1 MAKQSPNS
9 FDAML
14 PRTIFAETNS
24 EYLEKEAN
32 YTQGLNN
39 SGSLLGPNMMAGN
52 TGGTNLGNI
61 YRNPVR
67 RFYDPEITTTAIYLP
82 RSNKHK
88 NRWNRWF
95 FDHDELI
102 ATVLELHADLP
113 YSKFEVMI
121 DDPLIKR
128 HIEDCID
135 RTNFFSTLPIL
146 DLEYL
151 KIGEVFIHTPWNNK
165 LGMWDSI
172 VVHNPDFVEVKYSPF
187 ADQENHIELLP
198 SDELKSIIY
207 STKPDEQHLKK
218 KIPENIIK
226 RVLGGRNIVL
236 DPDEVT
242 HIARRSNPYDV
253 RGTSIIER
261 AYRLLMYEDKLR
273 EAQITI
279 ADNFIY
285 PLKLFKLGD
294 PQKGWI
300 PKESHQKA
308 LAQMLQ
314 QAQMDPH
321 FSLIYHYGLQ
331 VEYITVADKVMRLDK
346 EWDEI
351 NKKKMI
357 ALGISQQFL
366 SGESTYASANVGLQ
380 TQLARYKAKRDLFEE
395 RFIKDK
401 FFRGLA
407 EKNQWYARDK
417 KEIVGNYRV
426 KRSDEELQER
436 LMIPKIVWHKKLM
449 LRDDQSY
456 LNFLNNVYANGKG
469 PLSTIT
475 FFMSMGLDLEDEL
488 RNKKKEEEV
497 EARIGMYLRPQE
509 KQQNI
514 TAKLKNKLKF
524 GKKDSETLE
533 KLLKEHNIDLT
544 QESKFFTG
552 EELSGNN
559 KVATL
564 NEEEVLEQELNEHR
578 TTSLSL
584 NPVGDDIWFK
594 NLQASA
600 IPSEASFL
608 MINSYSNIKNLY
620 KKYGSL
626 QEIVSKEDDW
636 LIKTFVD
643 TYMQGKLSSY
653 SLTNY
658 LPIHKNM
665 YATSDTLKDF
675 SDIAFTNQFENWIQE
690 IIKLP
695 SDDNY
700 KISTL
705 RNLYNTC
712 FEMGQLKG
720 YQEQGVNI
728 VKANNVLYN
737 DGLIY
742 KIGELLSKSWNLGGV
757 LSPENE
763 VAMFTPCIEGYEDES
778 YGNNIDPH
786 IEIKRSFYVNNI
798 HVKDCPIEYYPPV
811 ENFLR
816 KMGKFLRKKYNTII
830 FVKDILDL
838 PEWEEEYKKRLK
850 KSNIDLDDVVIN
862 SKIYQDRISKKGTEA
877 ILDSGDTLY
886 ISSWIGVDNT
896 SIVDSL
902 IKYVDYETDYLI
914 KAVNKNFKNI
924 NIDLSQ
930 DEIDTYRVLGYIKPV
945 MDSDSE
951 VIGWQL
957 NEKIIKEGISVE
969 DKLVQG
975 KIWNAKGK
983 CSSFK
988 EKDPMQLFNE
998 NLKLWI
1004 SYPHKLSYTL
1014 KKSFENLY
1022 E

>member
-1 MAKQSPNS
+1 MAKNTPNS

-14 PRTIFAETNS
+14 PRTIFAEAQS
-24 EYLEKEAN
+24 EYLEKSAT
-32 YTQGLNN
+32 TQGLPN

-82 RSNKHK
+82 RSSKHK

-102 ATVLELHADLP
+102 ATVLEMHADLP

-135 RTNFFSTLPIL
+135 RTNFFSTLPVL

-151 KIGEVFIHTPWNNK
+151 KIGEVFIHTPWNSN

-207 STKPDEQHLKK
+207 STKPDEQHLKRR
-218 KIPENIIK
+218 IPENIVK

-242 HIARRSNPYDV
+242 HVARRSNPYDV

-285 PLKLFKLGD
+285 PLKIFKLGD

-357 ALGISQQFL
+357 ALGVSQEFMTG
-366 SGESTYASANVGLQ
+366 SSSYASANVGLQ

-401 FFRGLA
+401 FFKGLA
-407 EKNQWYARDK
+407 EKNQWYSRDK
-417 KEIVGNYRV
+417 KEIVGQYRV
-426 KRSDEELQER
+426 KRSDAELKER
-436 LMIPKIVWHKKLM
+436 LMIPRIVWHKKLM

-514 TAKLKNKLKF
+514 TAKLKNKLRL
-524 GKKDSETLE
+524 GKKKSADFEE
-533 KLLKEHNIDLT
+533 LLKEHNIDLEN
-544 QESKFFTG
+544 ESKFFTG
-552 EELSGNN
+552 NDVSSEK
-559 KVATL
+559 KVAVL
-564 NEEEVLEQELNEHR
+564 NEDEVIKQELDEHR
-578 TTSLSL
+578 STAMLL

-594 NLQASA
+594 NLQSPV
-600 IPSEASFL
+600 IPSEAAFS
-608 MINSYSNIKNLY
+608 IVNSYTNIKNLY
-620 KKYGSL
+620 KKYGSTS
-626 QEIVSKEDDW
+626 EIFNKESEW

-643 TYMQGKLSSY
+643 SYMQGKLASY
-653 SLTNY
+653 GLTNY
-658 LPIHKNM
+658 LPIHRNI
-665 YATSDTLKDF
+665 YATSDNLKDF

-690 IIKLP
+690 IIQLP
-695 SDDNY
+695 NDDLN
-700 KISTL
+700 KIGTL

-720 YQEQGVNI
+720 YQEQGVNV
-728 VKANNVLYN
+728 VKVGNVLYN

-742 KIGELLSKSWNLGGV
+742 KIDELLSKSWTLGGV
-757 LSPENE
+757 LSPDNE
-763 VAMFTPCIEGYEDES
+763 VAIFTPCIEGFEDES
-778 YGNNIDPH
+778 FGNNVDPH
-786 IEIKRSFYVNNI
+786 IELHRNFYVNNI
-798 HVKDCPIEYYPPV
+798 NVKNCPIEYYTAI
-811 ENFLR
+811 ESFLS
-816 KMGKFLRKKYNTII
+816 KMGKFLKKKYSSII
-830 FVKDILDL
+830 FVKDVIDL
-838 PEWEEEYKKRLK
+838 SEWEEEYKKRLK
-850 KSNIDLDDVVIN
+850 KSNVDLDDTIIY
-862 SKIYQDRISKKGTEA
+862 SKIYQDRTAKRGTEA
-877 ILDSGDTLY
+877 ILEHGDTLY
-886 ISSWIGVDNT
+886 ISNWIGSDTVSVVDNLLKYIDYNT
-896 SIVDSL
+896 DSL
-902 IKYVDYETDYLI
+902 IKV
-914 KAVNKNFKNI
+914 VNKNFKNV
-924 NIDLSQ
+924 NVDLSQ

-945 MDSDSE
+945 MDSESE
-951 VIGWQL
+951 IIGWQL
-957 NEKIIKEGISVE
+957 NENILKEGTTVE
-969 DKLVQG
+969 DKLVHG

-988 EKDPMQLFNE
+988 EKDPMQIFNE

-1004 SYPHKLSYTL
+1004 AYPHKLSSNL

-1022 E
+1022 D